1 MGFGASSSQQPF
13 PGTPGAL
20 IPAGAPAPPPALP
33 WRNRAAFHV
42 QQFLL
47 PLPPAVQGQGRY
59 CHLLILLGSCPE
71 HRFPPPQ
78 GCSCFSRAGWGCEN
92 AEDPSVD
99 EVSERAP
106 HGRSPEV
113 TPALPAATRGQFP
126 GPAPA
131 QLRQQRPAPP
141 RALQVPAGA
150 IPAGSGQELL
160 SEGRRSCPGGL
171 GRFSRSRSPAR
182 LRGGAARPAGPRAGS
197 R

>member
-20 IPAGAPAPPPALP
+20 IPAGAPAPPPPLP

-47 PLPPAVQGQGRY
+47 LLPPAVQGQGRY

-106 HGRSPEV
+106 HGRSPGV

-141 RALQVPAGA
+141 QVRSRLDRGRSSSPKAAAAAPAGW
-150 IPAGSGQELL
+150 E
-160 SEGRRSCPGGL
+160 RL